1 MVALETFVLLSILSV
16 GCHGNTLNSL
26 DSRVLELE
34 DQLKV
39 HEENWNKAS
48 AQLEL
53 LENSL
58 ATYLHG
64 VSEHSRHELEG
75 SEEGVDININLSR
88 ESKSGAT
95 GSLGPQ
101 GPPGSQ
107 GPQGPQGLPGSQ
119 GPPGPQG
126 PPGVQR
132 PTGLQGSQGL
142 PGEDGQSEA
151 VGAPGATGPPG
162 TPGTN
167 GTSAENGG
175 VVYTRW
181 GRTTCGDSSTLL
193 YNGYT
198 GNGRYDQPGGGVNY
212 LCMPNS
218 PEYNSPGSVSLS
230 AFIAGVEYESHSQGV
245 FLSSMHDQ
253 NAPCARCYTGNRPAL
268 MMIPTKRTCPDDWT
282 TEYEGYIMTGY
293 YSHNHQMT
301 FECVD
306 VEPEHVA
313 GESDNQNGGFFVF
326 TRSECSKGSYC
337 PPYDENKAITCVVCT
352 K

>member
-1 MVALETFVLLSILSV
+1 MVALKLFLLLFMLSA

-26 DSRVLELE
+26 DNRMLELE

-48 AQLEL
+48 AQLVL

-58 ATYLHG
+58 DTYLHG
-64 VSEHSRHELEG
+64 VSAHPSNELSG
-75 SEEGVDININLSR
+75 SEGVDININLSR

-95 GSLGPQ
+95 GSPGPQGLPGPQ

-107 GPQGPQGLPGSQ
+107 G
-119 GPPGPQG
+119 
-126 PPGVQR
+126 

-142 PGEDGQSEA
+142 PGEDGKSGA
-151 VGAPGATGPPG
+151 VGEPGAAGPPG
-162 TPGTN
+162 TPGIN
-167 GTSAENGG
+167 ATSAENGG

-181 GRTTCGDSSTLL
+181 GRTTCGDNSTLL

-198 GNGRYDQPGGGVNY
+198 GNGRHDQPGGGVNY
-212 LCMPNS
+212 LCMPHS
-218 PEYNSPGSVSLS
+218 PEYNSPGTASAS
-230 AFIAGVEYESHSQGV
+230 AFIAGVEYETESYGV
-245 FLSSMHDQ
+245 FPSSTDDKD
-253 NAPCARCYTGNRPAL
+253 ASCARCYTGNRPAL
-268 MMIPTKRTCPDDWT
+268 MMIPAKRTCPDDWT
-282 TEYEGYIMTGY
+282 TEYEGYIMTDY
-293 YSHNHQMT
+293 FNRNHQTT

-306 VEPEHVA
+306 AEPEHEA
-313 GESDNQNGGFFVF
+313 GESANRHGGHFYF

>member
-1 MVALETFVLLSILSV
+1 MVALKTFVLLFMLST
-16 GCHGNTLNSL
+16 GCYGNTLNSL
-26 DSRVLELE
+26 DKRMLELE

-48 AQLEL
+48 AQLVL

-64 VSEHSRHELEG
+64 VSAYPRDELEG
-75 SEEGVDININLSR
+75 SEGVDININLSR

-95 GSLGPQ
+95 GS
-101 GPPGSQ
+101 S
-107 GPQGPQGLPGSQ
+107 GPQGLPGSQ

-126 PPGVQR
+126 LPGSQE
-132 PTGLQGSQGL
+132 PTGLPGSQGL
-142 PGEDGQSEA
+142 PGEDGKSGA
-151 VGAPGATGPPG
+151 VGAPGSAGPPG
-162 TPGTN
+162 TPGIN
-167 GTSAENGG
+167 GTPAEHGR

-181 GRTTCGDSSTLL
+181 GTNTCGDNSTLL

-212 LCMPNS
+212 LCMPDS
-218 PEYNSPGSVSLS
+218 PEYNSPRSVSNS
-230 AFIAGVEYESHSQGV
+230 AFIAGVEYQTESFGV
-245 FLSSMHDQ
+245 FPSSTHNQ

-268 MMIPTKRTCPDDWT
+268 MMIPAKRTCPDDWT
-282 TEYEGYIMTGY
+282 TEYEGYIMTEH
-293 YSHNHQMT
+293 YSYNHQMT

-306 VEPEHVA
+306 AEPEHVA
-313 GESDNQNGGFFVF
+313 GESANKDGGLFFF

>member
-1 MVALETFVLLSILSV
+1 MVALQIFLLLSILSA

-26 DSRVLELE
+26 DSRILELE

-39 HEENWNKAS
+39 HEDNWNSAS

-53 LENSL
+53 LQNTV
-58 ATYLHG
+58 ATFLHG
-64 VSEHSRHELEG
+64 VSVHSSDQLEG

-88 ESKSGAT
+88 GLNIKSGAT
-95 GSLGPQ
+95 RSP
-101 GPPGSQ
+101 
-107 GPQGPQGLPGSQ
+107 GPQGLPGSQ
-119 GPPGPQG
+119 GPTGPQG
-126 PPGVQR
+126 PPGSQG

-142 PGEDGQSEA
+142 PGEEGKSGT

-162 TPGTN
+162 TPGIN
-167 GTSAENGG
+167 GSSAEKGG

-181 GRTTCGDSSTLL
+181 GRTTCGDNSTLL
-193 YNGYT
+193 YKGYT

-212 LCMPNS
+212 LCMPDS
-218 PEYNSPGSVSLS
+218 PEYNSPESVDAS
-230 AFIAGVEYESHSQGV
+230 AFIAGVEYETHSYGV
-245 FLSSMHDQ
+245 FPSSTYNQ

-268 MMIPTKRTCPDDWT
+268 MMIPAKRTCPDDWT
-282 TEYEGYIMTGY
+282 TEYDGYTMTGY
-293 YSHNHQMT
+293 YNHNHQMT

-306 VEPEHVA
+306 AEPEHVA
-313 GESDNQNGGFFVF
+313 GESAGKDGGLFYF
-326 TRSECSKGSYC
+326 TKSECSKGSYC